1 MVVEVAVIPALVANT
16 FVPATS
22 YNFTVYEV
30 RFVTAPHDTSID
42 FKVEAVAA
50 ASIGFGMSRK
60 AGTETAVNELV
71 VVPLPNAP
79 YMFLPQHFTDVSDRT
94 AHEW

>member
-1 MVVEVAVIPALVANT
+1 LSAIDAYSAEVIVVEVAVIPVLVANT
-16 FVPATS
+16 AVPATS

-30 RFVTAPHDTSID
+30 VFVTAPHDTSID
-42 FKVEAVAA
+42 LEIEAVAA
-50 ASIGFGMSRK
+50 AKTGVGMSRK

-79 YMFLPQHFTDVSDRT
+79 
-94 AHEW
+94 